1 MMRCSVHRLGAAL
14 VLLPAL
20 LYGALIAF
28 ATAVV
33 ARDAGAA
40 TSVPHVALLLP
51 LASHT
56 FSRHADAVRQG
67 FVAAA
72 KVAAKIAPPVRIY
85 SVNEDTLNVL
95 TIYEQAVE
103 SGAQVVVGPLT
114 RSGVAALAAS
124 SVVTVPTLALNSL
137 GPRSPQPARLYLFG
151 LTVEPEARQVARL
164 AFDDGR
170 RKAFIIS
177 DDTALGK
184 RMRQAFLEEF
194 ARFGGITVAE
204 LDFGADQATLNRLRQ
219 ASNLGVAD
227 MAFLALDFARAR
239 AVRPYLGSALAL
251 YATSQAS
258 AGNSGT
264 PGARDLNLVRFIDMP
279 WLLQADHP
287 AVMIYPRP
295 QLGDVADFDRL
306 YALGIDAFRI
316 GLELLRP
323 NHDPVL
329 DGVTGRI
336 RLTRDQQFVRE
347 LTAAQYVDG
356 RIVILGAPR

>member
-1 MMRCSVHRLGAAL
+1 MRCSVHRLGATR
-14 VLLPAL
+14 VLLSAL

-28 ATAVV
+28 ATVD

-40 TSVPHVALLLP
+40 AREPHVALILP

-56 FSRHADAVRQG
+56 FSSHADAVRQG

-72 KVAAKIAPPVRIY
+72 KAAAKNAPPVRIY
-85 SVNEDTLNVL
+85 SVNEDTVNVL

-103 SGAQVVVGPLT
+103 SGAQLVVGPLT
-114 RSGVAALAAS
+114 RNGVAALAAS
-124 SVVTVPTLALNSL
+124 DLVTVPTLALNSL
-137 GPRSPQPARLYLFG
+137 EPRSPQPARLYLFG
-151 LTVEPEARQVARL
+151 LSVELEARQVARL

-177 DDTALGK
+177 DDTVLGK

-204 LDFGADQATLNRLRQ
+204 LDFGADQATLKRLRQ

-239 AVRPYLGSALAL
+239 TVRPYLGNALAL

-258 AGNSGT
+258 AGKSSGT
-264 PGARDLNLVRFIDMP
+264 LGARDLNLVRFVDMP

-287 AVMIYPRP
+287 AVTIYPRP
-295 QLGDVADFDRL
+295 QLGEVVDFDRL
-306 YALGIDAFRI
+306 Y
-316 GLELLRP
+316 
-323 NHDPVL
+323 
-329 DGVTGRI
+329 
-336 RLTRDQQFVRE
+336 
-347 LTAAQYVDG
+347 
-356 RIVILGAPR
+356 

>member
-1 MMRCSVHRLGAAL
+1 MMRCNVHRPGAAL
-14 VLLPAL
+14 VLLSAL

-28 ATAVV
+28 ATGV

-40 TSVPHVALLLP
+40 TREPHVALLLP
-51 LASHT
+51 LGSHT
-56 FSRHADAVRQG
+56 FSRHADAVKQG
-67 FVAAA
+67 FIAAA
-72 KVAAKIAPPVRIY
+72 KVAAKDAPPIRIY
-85 SVNEDTLNVL
+85 PIDEDTLNVL

-103 SGAQVVVGPLT
+103 SGAQLVVGPLT
-114 RSGVAALAAS
+114 RNGVAALAAS
-124 SVVTVPTLALNSL
+124 NLVTVPTLALNAL
-137 GPRSPQPARLYLFG
+137 DARSAQPARLYLFG

-164 AFDDGR
+164 AFEDGR
-170 RKAFIIS
+170 RNAFIIS
-177 DDTALGK
+177 DDSALGK

-204 LDFGADQATLNRLRQ
+204 FSFSADRSSLNKLRQ

-227 MAFLALDFARAR
+227 MVFLALDFARAR
-239 AVRPYLGSALAL
+239 TVRPYLGNALAL
-251 YATSQAS
+251 YATSQGS
-258 AGNSGT
+258 AGKSGALT
-264 PGARDLNLVRFIDMP
+264 AHDLNLVRFIDIP

-287 AVMIYPRP
+287 AVMSYPRP
-295 QLGDVADFDRL
+295 PLGGVVDFDRL

-316 GLELLRP
+316 SLELLRS
-323 NHDPVL
+323 NSEPVL

-356 RIVILGAPR
+356 KTVILGAPR

>member
-1 MMRCSVHRLGAAL
+1 MGA
-14 VLLPAL
+14 VLILLSAL

-28 ATAVV
+28 ATAI

-40 TSVPHVALLLP
+40 TSEPHVALLLP
-51 LASHT
+51 LGSHR

-67 FVAAA
+67 FIAAA
-72 KVAAKIAPPVRIY
+72 KVAAKDAPPVRIY

-103 SGAQVVVGPLT
+103 SGAQLVVGPLT
-114 RSGVAALAAS
+114 RNGVAALAAS
-124 SVVTVPTLALNSL
+124 NLVTVPTLALNAL
-137 GPRSPQPARLYLFG
+137 EPRSPQPARLYLFG
-151 LTVEPEARQVARL
+151 LTVELEARQVARL

-170 RKAFIIS
+170 RNAFIIS

-184 RMRQAFLEEF
+184 RMREAFLGEF

-204 LDFGADQATLNRLRQ
+204 FSFGADPASLNKLRQ

-227 MAFLALDFARAR
+227 MVFFALDLARAR
-239 AVRPYLGSALAL
+239 TVRPYLGNILAL
-251 YATSQAS
+251 YATSQVS
-258 AGNSGT
+258 AGRSG
-264 PGARDLNLVRFIDMP
+264 ALAALDLNLVRFVDMP

-295 QLGDVADFDRL
+295 PFGDVADFERL

-316 GLELLRP
+316 CLELLRS
-323 NHDPVL
+323 NHEPVL
-329 DGVTGRI
+329 DGVTGHI

-347 LTAAQYVDG
+347 LTTAQYVDG
-356 RIVILGAPR
+356 KTVILGAPR